1 MKLVIYIFPLV
12 VFLSSCH
19 SSKIVTQQS
28 VVTPEKPV
36 LNDNDQRK
44 FDYYFYEALKERLSG
59 NFDKAGMFFT
69 ECLKIDPSSSI
80 ALYEVAKL
88 FIMQQDYAKAE
99 VLLENAVKYNRSNIW
114 YKQMLGDIYQQNKK
128 GLKAVGI
135 YEDIVAQ
142 SPDNEQ
148 YLYVL
153 SMLYKENGLSA
164 KAILT
169 LDQLQNKVGLNE
181 ILAVE
186 KQQLYLQ
193 LGKSRQAA
201 NELQKFI
208 DKYPQDSKGY
218 AFMGDHFLQLKDYVK
233 ANHYYQIAVE
243 KDEPGSVYHFNLGN
257 VALIKGDTAL
267 FKSHYSTALKSN
279 IVPSDIKINKLIPLL
294 MDREFSSNNKVLIGH
309 FIEILKNYHE
319 VDGECD
325 AFLARYY
332 ASINDKMQSLFY
344 FKKAIE
350 SQTFNEEL
358 WHDALLLIVEQQDFN
373 DLVLYGE
380 KAVEYFP
387 GNAFFKLL
395 YAAGL
400 QQINKEEA
408 AIVILLEAEK
418 IVDQNNIQ
426 ILVQIL
432 TSLGD
437 NYYATGQSKEAFE
450 SYDKA
455 LKLDGNSII
464 VLNNYAYYLS
474 QENIDLDKA
483 EKMSQKCIELEP
495 SNATYLDTH
504 AWVLFK
510 RGRYLEAK
518 FIIERAIDYD
528 GSKSAVIIEHYGDI
542 LFFNNDIEGAVV
554 QWKKAL
560 EIDPEDK
567 DLLKKIEFKQ
577 YFADESK

>member
-1 MKLVIYIFPLV
+1 MKLFIYIFPLA
-12 VFLSSCH
+12 VFFSSCH
-19 SSKIVTQQS
+19 SSKIVTQPS
-28 VVTPEKPV
+28 VVAAEKPV

-88 FIMQQDYAKAE
+88 FIMQQDYVKAE
-99 VLLENAVKYNRSNIW
+99 VLLENAVKYNNSNIW

-153 SMLYKENGLSA
+153 SMLYKENGLFE

-169 LDQLQNKVGLNE
+169 LDKLQEKVGLID

-193 LGKSRQAA
+193 LGKNRQGA

-218 AFMGDHFLQLKDYVK
+218 AFMGDHFLQLKDYDK
-233 ANHYYQIAVE
+233 ASHYYQIAVK
-243 KDEPGSVYHFNLGN
+243 KDEPKSVYHFNLGN

-267 FKSHYSTALKSN
+267 FKSYYSTALESN
-279 IVPSDIKINKLIPLL
+279 IVPSDIKVNKLIPLL
-294 MDREFSSNNKVLIGH
+294 MDRDFSTNNKVLIGH
-309 FIEILKNYHE
+309 FIDILKNFHQA
-319 VDGECD
+319 DGECD

-332 ASINDKMQSLFY
+332 ASVDDKMQSLFY

-373 DLVLYGE
+373 ELVLYGE
-380 KAVEYFP
+380 KAVQYFP
-387 GNAFFKLL
+387 ENAFFKLL

-400 QQINKEEA
+400 QQVKKEQA
-408 AIVILLEAEK
+408 AIDVLLQAEK
-418 IVDQNNIQ
+418 LADPNNVQ

-437 NYYATGQSKEAFE
+437 NYYATGQPKEAFD

-455 LKLDGNSII
+455 LQLDGNSIV

-474 QENIDLDKA
+474 QENINLDKA

-528 GSKSAVIIEHYGDI
+528 GSKSAVIVEHYGDI

-560 EIDPEDK
+560 EIDPEAK
-567 DLLKKIEFKQ
+567 GLLKKIEFKQ

>member
-1 MKLVIYIFPLV
+1 MKLFIYIFPLA
-12 VFLSSCH
+12 VFFSSCH
-19 SSKIVTQQS
+19 SSKIVTQPS
-28 VVTPEKPV
+28 VVATEKPV

-88 FIMQQDYAKAE
+88 FIMQQDYVKAE
-99 VLLENAVKYNRSNIW
+99 VLLENAVKYNNSNIW

-153 SMLYKENGLSA
+153 SMLYKENGLFE

-169 LDQLQNKVGLNE
+169 LDKLQEKVGLID

-193 LGKSRQAA
+193 LGKNRQGA
-201 NELQKFI
+201 NELQNFI

-218 AFMGDHFLQLKDYVK
+218 AFMGDHFLQLKDYDK
-233 ANHYYQIAVE
+233 ASHYYQIAVK
-243 KDEPGSVYHFNLGN
+243 KDEPKSVYHFNLGN

-267 FKSHYSTALKSN
+267 FKSYYSTALESN
-279 IVPSDIKINKLIPLL
+279 IVPSDIKVNKLIPLL
-294 MDREFSSNNKVLIGH
+294 MDRDFSTNNKVLIGH
-309 FIEILKNYHE
+309 FIDILKNFHQA
-319 VDGECD
+319 DGECD

-332 ASINDKMQSLFY
+332 ASVDDKMQSLFY

-373 DLVLYGE
+373 ELVLYGE
-380 KAVEYFP
+380 KAVQYFP
-387 GNAFFKLL
+387 ENAFFKLL

-400 QQINKEEA
+400 QQVKKEQA
-408 AIVILLEAEK
+408 AIDVLLQAEK
-418 IVDQNNIQ
+418 LADPNNVQ

-437 NYYATGQSKEAFE
+437 NYYATDQPKEAFD

-455 LKLDGNSII
+455 LQLDGNSIV

-474 QENIDLDKA
+474 QENINLDKA

-528 GSKSAVIIEHYGDI
+528 GSKSAVIVEHYGDI

-560 EIDPEDK
+560 EIDPEAK
-567 DLLKKIEFKQ
+567 GLLKKIEFKQ